1 MGAEQFYILLH
12 LHRGRF
18 EKQLK
23 VALAKVWA
31 GWTQPATEL
40 HTFRA
45 DHKNRTKAGNRFLKL
60 NNVSI
65 AAVREDLTAD
75 YQALADRHLEE
86 VVQILEEYGA
96 ADLEIAHQLKQYEA
110 DRQATGRQTVETVEL
125 QDSPLEEAAAN
136 LQGEPVLT
144 TPAPP
149 NGEPAMKGTSEPAPL
164 PVLET
169 MPPPAPSPTTTTVPP
184 QPEPCPATTTE
195 LPPQPDLTTEPMTVP
210 LAEPTPEPELPR
222 PDVSEPL
229 HTDDTTQSLETET
242 VALDLP
248 PVTTP
253 TPDPTPP
260 ESSILHIF
268 DDA

>member
-1 MGAEQFYILLH
+1 MVHSQ
-12 LHRGRF
+12 RGRF
-18 EKQLK
+18 VHQIKKALDRGWADWTKQ
-23 VALAKVWA
+23 AI
-31 GWTQPATEL
+31 QL
-40 HTFRA
+40 HTFLTDQENRLKEGKPGFYKLNEDTIVVVHEDFAADYKTLA
-45 DHKNRTKAGNRFLKL
+45 DHHSK
-60 NNVSI
+60 
-65 AAVREDLTAD
+65 
-75 YQALADRHLEE
+75 E
-86 VVQILEEYGA
+86 VLQLLEYGA
-96 ADLEIAHQLKQYEA
+96 VEIEISHHLHQYEA
-110 DRQATGRQTVETVEL
+110 ERKATRLQPLETVEL
-125 QDSPLEEAAAN
+125 PENPTEEAVTN
-136 LQGEPVLT
+136 LQGEPILT
-144 TPAPP
+144 IPP
-149 NGEPAMKGTSEPAPL
+149 NGEPATEGTPEPTPLPVPETKTPPAPL
-164 PVLET
+164 H
-169 MPPPAPSPTTTTVPP
+169 TTTTVPP